1 MRLQIAVLVL
11 GLIQGTVFGQNLCDL
26 NNDNSVNI
34 QDVQLAVSM
43 GLGKT
48 ACTALVY
55 KPGVCNIVVV
65 QRIVNAVL
73 GKGCIVGAGGQH
85 YATLTWVAST
95 TPNVTYKVLR
105 GETAGGPYTPIS
117 ASQVVNLT
125 YTDALVLA
133 GRTYYYVVRAVDSS
147 GSESVN
153 SNEAAATIPSP

>member
-11 GLIQGTVFGQNLCDL
+11 GLIQGSAFGQNLCDL
-26 NNDNSVNI
+26 NNDNNVNI

-65 QRIVNAVL
+65 QRIVNAAL
-73 GKGCIVGAGGQH
+73 GKGCIVGSGGGH
-85 YATLTWVAST
+85 YVTLTWVASV
-95 TPNVTYKVLR
+95 TPNVSYKVLR
-105 GETAGGPYTPIS
+105 GESPGGPYAQIS
-117 ASQVVNLT
+117 SSLVVNMG

-133 GRTYYYVVRAVDSS
+133 GRTYYYVVRAVDSANN
-147 GSESVN
+147 ESVN
-153 SNEAAATIPSP
+153 SEEASATIPSP